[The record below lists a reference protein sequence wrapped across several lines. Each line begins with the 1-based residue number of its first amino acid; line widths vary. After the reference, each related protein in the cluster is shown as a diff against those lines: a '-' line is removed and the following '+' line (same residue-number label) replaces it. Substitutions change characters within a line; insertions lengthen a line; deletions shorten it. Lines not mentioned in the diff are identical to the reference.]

1 MNKFPFKIE
10 SEALS
15 ACCRMF
21 AQQLP
26 SQSEAFAEILS
37 IAEKLSA
44 GESAG
49 LGSEPEG
56 EAGRPRR
63 HDF

>member
-49 LGSEPEG
+49 LG
-56 EAGRPRR
+56 
-63 HDF
+63 F

>member
-1 MNKFPFKIE
+1 
-10 SEALS
+10 
-15 ACCRMF
+15 MF

-49 LGSEPEG
+49 SGI
-56 EAGRPRR
+56 
-63 HDF
+63 